1 MYWETLVILKKNK
14 EVQMSNYHIPVMLKE
29 CIEGLNINPKG
40 TYVDVTYGGGGH
52 SRAILNELDEDGTLI
67 VFDQDADAVKN
78 RIDDKRL
85 LFCEANFRY
94 LENFCSYY
102 KVQKIDGLLADL
114 GVSSHH
120 LDARNRGFSFRFGES
135 DLDMRMNTESDLSA
149 VHVLNTY
156 DQPKLAKVLRSY
168 GELDKAS
175 PLANA
180 IVDFRGVKKIETT
193 EDLEAA
199 VSKFLN
205 DKTKNK
211 TLAKIYQA
219 VRIEVNAELSTLEQM
234 LEQATTLL
242 HPKGR
247 LVVMS
252 YHSLEDRVVKN
263 LIQTGNVA
271 GDRVTD
277 HFGNL
282 PQVYKALNKKPIV
295 ATSEEIV
302 LNTRARSA
310 KLRIAEKL

>member
-1 MYWETLVILKKNK
+1 MYWVEP
-14 EVQMSNYHIPVMLKE
+14 EVTEVEVMMSNYHVPVMLKE
-29 CIEGLNINPKG
+29 CLEGLNINPKG

-52 SRAILNELDEDGTLI
+52 SRAILDALDEDGTLI
-67 VFDQDADAVKN
+67 VFDQDADALRNNIK
-78 RIDDKRL
+78 DKRL

-94 LENFCSYY
+94 LENFCSYHN
-102 KVQKIDGLLADL
+102 VGQLDGLLADL

-120 LDARNRGFSFRFGES
+120 LDERSRGFSFRFGES
-135 DLDMRMNTESDLSA
+135 DLDMRMNTESEISA
-149 VHVLNTY
+149 KQVLNTY

-175 PLANA
+175 MLANA
-180 IVDFRGVKKIETT
+180 IVDYRGIKDIVTT
-193 EDLEAA
+193 EDLEVA

-219 VRIEVNAELSTLEQM
+219 VRIEVNAEIRTLEQM
-234 LEQATTLL
+234 LEQATKLL
-242 HPKGR
+242 KPQGR

-252 YHSLEDRVVKN
+252 YHSLEDRIVKN

-271 GDRVTD
+271 GDRVKD

-282 PQVYKALNKKPIV
+282 PQVYKALTKKPV
-295 ATSEEIV
+295 GATSDEIG

-310 KLRIAEKL
+310 KLRIAEKI

>member
-1 MYWETLVILKKNK
+1 
-14 EVQMSNYHIPVMLKE
+14 MSNYHIPVMLKE

-135 DLDMRMNTESDLSA
+135 DLDMRMNTESELSA